1 MLQQCVASSSLRR
14 YKKKKLT
21 RTEKKLFQT
30 NDLYWVWNEIMI
42 MSSSIIKM
50 YVIIVYL
57 WKNYFESITQFIW
70 SKIFHYNKT
79 TAQKQRSEREKER
92 ENDDIYSSLFVISSQ
107 KKNEDSLVYAPTKY
121 FKGLNPTS
129 HVLLRIKKNE
139 R

>member
-121 FKGLNPTS
+121 FKCLNPTS